1 MMAAP
6 TPATAFVLASTA
18 MAPPLKED
26 AIGATGVEEY
36 GVEVVVDQDEVGK
49 ALGIVQDV
57 VVDAG
62 DVGMLV
68 VLLSVE
74 VIQLTHASELAV
86 VVLIVTGESDV
97 TELVK
102 LVQ

>member
-1 MMAAP
+1 
-6 TPATAFVLASTA
+6 